1 MALIEKKKIFFYF
14 LRLEKS
20 FLYDIF
26 IYMNLRGG
34 I

>member
-14 LRLEKS
+14 LQLENS
-20 FLYDIF
+20 FLCDIF